1 MDKKKTV
8 SGVTLAL
15 CLALGVAAGPAAA
28 EIPASP
34 EAGTV
39 GAPVDIA
46 GAWKMMF
53 QFTNCDTGEPLPTR
67 PAFPS
72 LNTFF
77 ADGSLIESSSG
88 LSPANRTIS
97 HGRWQQTGK
106 RTVIAR
112 SELQLFEGGPTY
124 TGYQVLE
131 RKFTLSADGTA
142 LSSKVRWTRFNT
154 SNVQTFN
161 GCATAPGTRQPDP
174 EPWNRT

>member
-1 MDKKKTV
+1 MDKKNTV
-8 SGVTLAL
+8 CGATLAL
-15 CLALGVAAGPAAA
+15 CLALGLAAGPAVA
-28 EIPASP
+28 ELP
-34 EAGTV
+34 EASTV
-39 GAPVDIA
+39 GAPVDVA

-142 LSSKVRWTRFNT
+142 LNSKVRWTRFNT
-154 SNVQTFN
+154 TDVQTFA
-161 GCATAPGTRQPDP
+161 GCATETGTRQPEP
-174 EPWNRT
+174 EPWNRN

>member
-8 SGVTLAL
+8 AGATLAL
-15 CLALGVAAGPAAA
+15 CLALGVSALPAVA
-28 EIPASP
+28 ELPESP
-34 EAGTV
+34 VAGTV
-39 GAPVDIA
+39 AAPVDIS
-46 GAWKMMF
+46 GTWKMMF

-124 TGYQVLE
+124 TGYQILE
-131 RKFTLSADGTA
+131 RKFTLSADGNE
-142 LSSKVRWTRFNT
+142 LKSKVRWTRFST
-154 SNVQTFN
+154 TDVQTFA
-161 GCATAPGTRQPDP
+161 GCATESGTRQPDP
-174 EPWNRT
+174 QPWNRN